1 MCRFRSHDYVHN
13 SIGYS
18 HERPL
23 LLPPPGRWAP
33 DRAFGGCEQAG
44 VRGGPTQGHFPRS
57 VARPVK
63 ALSHRGPLSTCARLQ
78 GPKEPLV
85 LKRGRKGRGSRHA
98 ASSAV
103 AVGGSTQTECRWPRR
118 TQRGPA
124 AVPAAGRGALSRLVA
139 PGPTRAPTTHV
150 LTPDTNKGT
159 VASLCH
165 VRRAFGDVSFLPGQ
179 RWNSISRLPPTAP
192 NPVPRICRPTT
203 SAHEVTSAWTTAVHP
218 PATRR
223 RAAGAGSSRR
233 RPRISASAPVTPRA
247 CVCRGVHGGPCASS
261 HTRPLRPL
269 RE

>member
-1 MCRFRSHDYVHN
+1 MHN

-33 DRAFGGCEQAG
+33 DRAFGGCGQAG

-103 AVGGSTQTECRWPRR
+103 AVGGSARTECRWPRR

-139 PGPTRAPTTHV
+139 PGPTRAPM
-150 LTPDTNKGT
+150 LSDP
-159 VASLCH
+159 
-165 VRRAFGDVSFLPGQ
+165 
-179 RWNSISRLPPTAP
+179 
-192 NPVPRICRPTT
+192 RPTSSLRIRTRGRSPPSAT
-203 SAHEVTSAWTTAVHP
+203 SEEPLATSHFFRDKGGTPSHGCP
-218 PATRR
+218 H
-223 RAAGAGSSRR
+223 
-233 RPRISASAPVTPRA
+233 RPQPRA
-247 CVCRGVHGGPCASS
+247 
-261 HTRPLRPL
+261 
-269 RE
+269 

>member
-33 DRAFGGCEQAG
+33 DRAFGGCGQAG

-118 TQRGPA
+118 TRRGPA

-139 PGPTRAPTTHV
+139 LGPTRAPTTHV

-179 RWNSISRLPPTAP
+179 RWNCISRLPPPPPTPCLEFAAP
-192 NPVPRICRPTT
+192 RPLHTK
-203 SAHEVTSAWTTAVHP
+203 SP
-218 PATRR
+218 PPGRPPSTLRQLDGGRR
-223 RAAGAGSSRR
+223 GPGAAGGALAA
-233 RPRISASAPVTPRA
+233 RPRHP
-247 CVCRGVHGGPCASS
+247 
-261 HTRPLRPL
+261 
-269 RE
+269 